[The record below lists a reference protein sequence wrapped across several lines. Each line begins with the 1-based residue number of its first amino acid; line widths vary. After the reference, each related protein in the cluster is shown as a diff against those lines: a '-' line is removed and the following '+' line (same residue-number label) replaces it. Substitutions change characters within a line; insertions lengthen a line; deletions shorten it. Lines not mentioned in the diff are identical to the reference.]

1 MTSNTT
7 TPPVYLRKAHA
18 AAVWVAPRLLLF
30 FGYVLLSRPS
40 IILQTSDLRSTPWN
54 PETGLAVVAGAL
66 LGWTAIP
73 VVFLARLA
81 ASLIWSPTDL
91 SSWQVLWAAANAL
104 IFTGSASLL
113 RDFFRRLTMPG
124 TTTVVAFLGFA
135 LLTTTASALA
145 RIAIATTALGLSPT
159 SLLPYTTALSV
170 GNLTGILTV
179 APLFFLWASLTDAK
193 RYFASWTNRQFLV
206 VATTLLATY
215 VVFGLENTNEFKFFY
230 IIFLPVIAMAL
241 LEGFA
246 GAAITVILS
255 DVLMLLILYIRG
267 FEPAA
272 AVELQVLMI
281 TLSGTGLVLGATV
294 SERQR
299 VVAQLD
305 ETYRHLQESQSALY
319 QASRVSLAS
328 EMAASLA
335 HDLNQPLT
343 SARNFIRTVR
353 RKLDVKRID
362 RAALVTNIDSAVEQV
377 DAAAALI
384 RATRQFLEKGD
395 VHRESK
401 SLENILRETTAL
413 TSTELARAGITLS
426 FEGNRAIPSVMANA
440 TQIQQVLINLIRNAK
455 EAIVEAN
462 SVKRQITLSV
472 STESRPGFAEVTV
485 ADTGPGVPE
494 ATRPLL
500 FNPVRSGKPEGL
512 GLGLALCKTIVTA
525 HGGELWLDAQDAP
538 GARFCFTLPIAAKRS
553 R

>member
-1 MTSNTT
+1 MTSNATD
-7 TPPVYLRKAHA
+7 PPVRLKIVQVA
-18 AAVWVAPRLLLF
+18 AAWAAPRLLLF
-30 FGYVLLSRPS
+30 LGYVLLSRPS
-40 IILQTSDLRSTPWN
+40 FILQTSDLRATPWN
-54 PETGLAVVAGAL
+54 PEAGLAVVAGAL

-73 VVFLARLA
+73 IVFLARLS
-81 ASLIWSPTDL
+81 ASLIWSPSDL

-104 IFTGSASLL
+104 IFTGSAYYL
-113 RDFFRRLTMPG
+113 RDFFSRMTTPG
-124 TTTVVAFLGFA
+124 TATAVAFLGFA

-145 RIAIATTALGLSPT
+145 RIAIATTALGLSPAI
-159 SLLPYTTALSV
+159 LLPYTTALSV

-179 APLFFLWASLTDAK
+179 APIFFLWTSLTDAR
-193 RYFASWTNRQFLV
+193 RYFASWGNRHYIV
-206 VATTLLATY
+206 IATTLLATY

-353 RKLDVKRID
+353 RKLDQKRID
-362 RAALVTNIDSAVEQV
+362 RAALVTSIDAAVQQIDSA
-377 DAAAALI
+377 ATLI

-395 VHRESK
+395 VHRQNT
-401 SLENILRETTAL
+401 SLETILRETTAL
-413 TSTELARAGITLS
+413 TSTELERSGVVLLRD
-426 FEGNRAIPSVMANA
+426 GDRAIPPVLANP

-462 SVKRQITLSV
+462 PVKRQV
-472 STESRPGFAEVTV
+472 SLTVSAKSRPGFVEITV
-485 ADTGPGVPE
+485 DDTGPGVPE
-494 ATRPLL
+494 SMRPLL
-500 FNPVRSGKPEGL
+500 FNPVRSAKPEGL

-525 HGGELWLDAQDAP
+525 HGGELWLASNEGP
-538 GARFCFTLPIAAKRS
+538 GARFCFTLPIAEKRS